1 MNEEINEKN
10 GGKGTSGQEQGD
22 RSGRGRDDGKSNP
35 GRELR
40 VWRCGGEWGSGGRR
54 QNGHGSWEVQ

>member
-1 MNEEINEKN
+1 MKRMGERGHQDKN
-10 GGKGTSGQEQGD
+10 RVIGVAG
-22 RSGRGRDDGKSNP
+22 GRDDGKSNP

-40 VWRCGGEWGSGGRR
+40 VWRCGGEWGWGGRR